1 MRQSLTLLFT
11 LFTCFAYTQDI
22 EVITQE
28 KTQGVVTILS
38 YSPDGSLLASGSAKE
53 NSVKVWDILSG
64 KIIGKLD
71 GHDKFTTA
79 LMFNADGTQLV
90 SSAKDNYLI
99 VWDIVNWKMVDS
111 IKITSPITWMVKDP
125 NDDDRFYS
133 GSKEGLVQQWSF
145 SSLETPKTLFEETSP
160 IIRMDCSKLHLA
172 VVNLS

>member
-79 LMFNADGTQLV
+79 KCSLLQSIRIIGDV
-90 SSAKDNYLI
+90 SSNKVFGVSKLEKLHC
-99 VWDIVNWKMVDS
+99 W
-111 IKITSPITWMVKDP
+111 TSP
-125 NDDDRFYS
+125 
-133 GSKEGLVQQWSF
+133 SF
-145 SSLETPKTLFEETSP
+145 EPE
-160 IIRMDCSKLHLA
+160 
-172 VVNLS
+172 